1 MSFAKKRFGQN
12 FLHDES
18 VIERIAQVINAT
30 SSDHLVEIGP
40 GKAALTSAVLQ
51 AYQVDVIEIDR
62 DLIAGLKKLTKQY
75 PNLKIHNCDALT
87 FDYHQL
93 KTDNHLLRIIG
104 NLPYNISTP
113 LIFHLLE
120 FKAIIQDMH
129 FMLQKEVVDRICAE
143 PGSKDY
149 GRLSIMT
156 QYHCQTIKLFDV
168 PPTAFIPQ
176 PKVDSAIV
184 RLIPY
189 TTLPFVANN
198 PETLQLIVTQA
209 FSQRRK
215 TLRNSV
221 RGFISAEQLEELNID
236 PQLRPEQLSV
246 AEYVKIANNC

>member
-18 VIERIAQVINAT
+18 IIEKIAQVIGVQAD
-30 SSDHLVEIGP
+30 DHLVEIGP
-40 GKAALTSAVLQ
+40 GKAALTNAVLH
-51 AYQVDVIEIDR
+51 AKHVDVIEIDR
-62 DLIAGLKKLTKQY
+62 DLIADLKKLTKKH
-75 PNLKIHNCDALT
+75 PNLKIYNGDALT
-87 FDYHQL
+87 FDYNEL
-93 KTDNHLLRIIG
+93 KNTEQVLRIIG

-120 FKAIIQDMH
+120 FKTIIQDMH

-143 PGSKDY
+143 PSCKDY

-198 PETLQLIVTQA
+198 PETLQLIVMQA

-215 TLRNSV
+215 TLRNSL
-221 RGFISAEQLEELNID
+221 RSFISAEQLEALNID

-246 AEYVKIANNC
+246 EEYVKIANHS